1 MSGPVNGGRP
11 LNEAQSGVWYAQRM
25 DPLNPVFNMGGYL
38 EINGPADPELL
49 KAAVTALV
57 AEDETARLTFSEA
70 DGVPRQHFGD
80 APDFTVE
87 LLDVSAEPDPVGAAR
102 QRMLDD
108 LAAVPDLERGPL
120 FHHLLFAV
128 GPDRWFWYNR
138 AHHLINDG
146 YSATLMRRRAAELYA
161 SLAGVAGPGTPYG
174 SFERLL
180 ADQDA
185 YAESKARARDAAY
198 WKNVMAG
205 AEYPA
210 GPGPA
215 GALTHRI
222 SRRISSLDE
231 EGFGRL
237 VAFGERAGISWQQAV
252 LAAAVLHRRLW
263 TGDAD
268 VLLSLPVSGR
278 LGKDGMTVPGMMA
291 NVIPLRCRVDD
302 AETCEEF
309 AARVAALTLRAQWH
323 QRYDAADLMRDL
335 GWPANGRRRFGP
347 VVNIVVAEEQS
358 SFAGIPAVGHLLS
371 TGGTA
376 EDLSLTV
383 SRGPDGGLRVD
394 FTIDEA
400 YGESV
405 DLSAYERTFHQILAS
420 MTADPGVLVGAVEVM
435 SSEERE
441 LVLRTWNDTVRP
453 VESVTLGGRF
463 EEQAARTPDATALIF
478 NDEHVSYGELNERAN
493 RLAHQLMGRHGVRR
507 GQTVGVLVERGI
519 TFATALVAV
528 TKTGAT
534 YAVLDPDFP
543 DERLALITR
552 DARPVVVLTH
562 GPTGGRV
569 SAATLD
575 LDALSLDTPYADEP
589 PVTNPVVGVHPEDAA
604 TIMYTSGSTG
614 RPKAI
619 LTPHR
624 ALTGTVL
631 AQDYAEFGPGQRFLQ
646 CSPVSWDAFSLEFWG
661 ALLHGATTVLQPG
674 QRPEPTLINQ
684 LAHHHRI
691 TMLQLSSSLFNYLTD
706 EHPDTFTHTQHASTG
721 GEPASPTHTHH
732 LKTLHPHLTLTNGYG
747 PAESMGYTTTHTLP
761 TTEKPTHTP
770 IPIGHPVT
778 NKHAYIL
785 NTHLQPVPPG
795 VTGELYLAGTGLA
808 HGYQHQPTLTAT
820 HFIPHPYGPPGTR
833 LYRTGDLAHQTPDG
847 QLHYHGRTDHQIK
860 IRGFR
865 IEPTEIHHA
874 LLQHPHVTQA
884 TTTTTTHPNG
894 TTQLN
899 AYTTLHPHHHTTT
912 PTHLRHHL
920 QTTLPHHLIPTTI
933 TILPKLP
940 LTPNGKIDHKALPTP
955 HTTTT
960 QGRPP
965 RTPQEEI
972 LCTLYTQTL
981 NLTHPTTI
989 DDNFFDLGGHSL
1001 LAAKLTTHIRTTLHT
1016 NLTIRDIF
1024 QNPTPA
1030 TLTHHITTL
1039 ADGPGRARPRL
1050 TAGDRPDRLPLSY
1063 AQRRL
1068 WFLAALGEQGTAYN
1082 VPLSVRIDGEL
1093 DTAALRAA
1101 FGDVVARHEVL
1112 RTRFEVEQGEPY
1124 QRVLAPE
1131 EAPVVFEEETV
1142 DADGLAERLRTAAG
1156 HTFDL
1161 SAELPLRVSLFHLG
1175 DGTHVLLVLLHHI
1188 ATDGQSLRPLF
1199 DDLSAA
1205 YASRRAGTAPG
1216 WTPLPVQYADYA
1228 LWQHRLLGETSDDT
1242 SLLAEGLAFWR
1253 EALEGLPE
1261 ELGLV
1266 LDRPRPAVAG
1276 QSGDAVVVDFGP
1288 ELRSRVVEL
1297 ARAERCTV
1305 FMVLQ
1310 AALAATLTR
1319 MGAGEDIPLG
1329 SPVAGRTDDA
1339 LGELVGFFVNTLV
1352 LRTDTSGNP
1361 SFRELLERVR
1371 TADLDAFAHQETPFD
1386 LVIEAT
1392 SPVRSLSRHPLFQI
1406 CLALESGAAGDVR
1419 LAGTRSGP
1427 ATFVDNRAAKFDL
1440 EFLLRE
1446 DADAGITGAVVFST
1460 DIYDRSTVERLVEG
1474 LSRFLDQ
1481 VTADPGVLV
1490 GAVEVMSS
1498 EERELVLHTW
1508 NDTVRPVESVTLGG
1522 RFEEQAA
1529 RTPEAT
1535 ALIFNDE
1542 HVSYRELNERAN
1554 RLAHQLMD
1562 RHGVRRGQTVGVL
1575 VERGITFA
1583 TALVAVTKT
1592 GATYAVLDPDFP
1604 EERLRLITGD
1614 ARPVVVLTHRPTH
1627 DRLTGLA
1634 TLDLDA
1640 LDVSLSPV
1648 TDPET
1653 STHPEDAA
1661 TIMYTSGSTGRPK
1674 AILTPHRALTG
1685 TVLAQD
1691 YAEFGP
1697 GQRFL
1702 QCSPVSWDAFSLE
1715 FWGALLHGATT
1726 VLQPGQRPEPTLINQ
1741 LAHHHR
1747 ITMLQLSS
1755 SLFNYLTDEH
1765 PDTFTHTQHASTG
1778 GEPASP
1784 THTHHLKTLHPHL
1797 TLTNGY
1803 GPAESMG
1810 YTTTHTLP
1818 TTDTPT
1824 HTPIPIGHP
1833 VTNKHAY
1840 ILNTHLQPVPPG
1852 VTGELYLAGTG
1863 LAHGYQHQPTL
1874 TATHFIPHPYGPPG
1888 TRLYRTGDL
1897 AHQTPDGQL
1906 HYHGRT
1912 DHQIKIRGFRIEP
1925 TEIHH
1930 ALLQHPHVTQA
1941 TTTTTTHPNGTTQ
1954 LNAYTTLHPHH
1965 HTTTP
1970 THLRHHLQT
1979 TLPHHLIPT
1988 TITILPKLPL
1998 TPNGKIDHKAL
2009 PTPHT
2014 TTQGR
2019 PPRTPQ
2025 EEILCTLYTQT
2036 LNLTHP
2042 TTIDDNFFDLGGH
2055 SLLAAKLTTHIRTTL
2070 HTNLTIRDIFQNP
2083 TPATLTHHIT
2093 TLQEAAPR
2101 QRKRPTLRRRTEAG
2115 TLLSNDG
2122 ARG

>member
-1 MSGPVNGGRP
+1 MSDPVNGGRP

-57 AEDETARLTFSEA
+57 AEDETARITFSEV
-70 DGVPRQHFGD
+70 DGVPRQHFGE
-80 APDFTVE
+80 APDFAVA
-87 LLDVSAEPDPVGAAR
+87 LFDVSAEPDPVAAAR
-102 QRMLDD
+102 RRMLDD
-108 LAAVPDLERGPL
+108 LATVPDLERGPL
-120 FHHLLFAV
+120 FHHILFAV
-128 GPDRWFWYNR
+128 GPDRYFWYNR

-161 SLAGVAGPGTPYG
+161 SLAGAGGPGTPYG
-174 SFERLL
+174 SFEQLL
-180 ADQDA
+180 AEQDA
-185 YAESKARARDAAY
+185 YATSKARARDALY

-210 GPGPA
+210 GPGA
-215 GALTHRI
+215 SGALTHRI
-222 SRRISSLDE
+222 SRQTSSVDE

-237 VAFGERAGISWQQAV
+237 VAFGARAGISWQQAV
-252 LAAAVLHRRLW
+252 LAAAALHRRLW
-263 TGDAD
+263 TEDPD

-278 LGKDGMTVPGMMA
+278 LGKDGMSVPGMMA

-323 QRYDAADLMRDL
+323 QRYDSADLMRDL

-347 VVNIVVAEEQS
+347 VVNIVVAGEQS

-383 SRGPDGGLRVD
+383 SRGPGGGLRVD

-400 YGESV
+400 YRESV
-405 DLSAYERTFHQILAS
+405 DLSAYERTFHQIVSS
-420 MTADPGVLVGAVEVM
+420 MTSDSGVLVGEVEVM
-435 SSEERE
+435 SARERE
-441 LVLRTWNDTVRP
+441 LVLHAWNDTVRP
-453 VESVTLGGRF
+453 VEGVTLGRRF
-463 EEQAARTPDATALIF
+463 EQQVERDPDTTALIF
-478 NDEHVSYGELNERAN
+478 EDERVSYGELNERAN
-493 RLAHQLMGRHGVRR
+493 RLAHYLMGRQGVRR

-519 TFATALVAV
+519 TFATALLAV

-543 DERLALITR
+543 DERLSLIAR
-552 DARPVVVLTH
+552 DAEPVTVLAH
-562 GPTGGRV
+562 GPTHDRLAG
-569 SAATLD
+569 TID
-575 LDALSLDTPYADEP
+575 LDTLSVDDQ
-589 PVTNPVVGVHPEDAA
+589 PVGNPVSGAHPEDGAS
-604 TIMYTSGSTG
+604 IMYTSGSTG

-631 AQDYAEFGPGQRFLQ
+631 AQNYATFAPGQRFLQ

-684 LAHHHRI
+684 LTHQHHI
-691 TMLQLSSSLFNYLTD
+691 TMLQLSSSLFNYLVD

-732 LKTLHPHLTLTNGYG
+732 IQTQHPHLTITNGYG

-761 TTEKPTHTP
+761 KPTTNTP
-770 IPIGHPVT
+770 TNTPVPIGHPIT
-778 NKHAYIL
+778 NKHTYIL

-820 HFIPHPYGPPGTR
+820 HFIPNPYGPPGTR
-833 LYRTGDLAHQTPDG
+833 LYRTGDLAHHTPNG

-865 IEPTEIHHA
+865 IEPTEIQNA
-874 LLQHPHVTQA
+874 LLQHPHITQ
-884 TTTTTTHPNG
+884 TTTTTTTDTTGN
-894 TTQLN
+894 TQLN
-899 AYTTLHPHHHTTT
+899 AYATLHPQHTTTT
-912 PTHLRHHL
+912 PTQLRHWL
-920 QTTLPHHLIPTTI
+920 RNTLPDHLIPTHI

-955 HTTTT
+955 HTPTTH
-960 QGRPP
+960 GRPP

-1001 LAAKLTTHIRTTLHT
+1001 LAAKLTTRIRTTLHT

-1030 TLTHHITTL
+1030 TLTHHITTQ
-1039 ADGPGRARPRL
+1039 AQRPGRDRPPL

-1068 WFLAALGEQGTAYN
+1068 WFLDALGEQGTAYN

-1093 DTAALRAA
+1093 DTDGLRAA
-1101 FGDVVARHEVL
+1101 FGDLVGRHEVL
-1112 RTRFEVEQGEPY
+1112 RTVFGSEHGQPY
-1124 QRVLAPE
+1124 QTVLAPE
-1131 EAPVVFEEETV
+1131 DAQVVFERETA
-1142 DADGLAERLRTAAG
+1142 DADTLDERLRAAAG

-1161 SAELPLRVSLFHLG
+1161 NAEPPLRVTLFDLG
-1175 DGTHVLLVLLHHI
+1175 DGAHVLLVLLHHI

-1205 YASRRAGTAPG
+1205 YASRLEGAAPS

-1228 LWQHRLLGETSDDT
+1228 LWQHRMLGDRADEKSV
-1242 SLLAEGLAFWR
+1242 LAEGLAFWR
-1253 EALEGLPE
+1253 EALMGLPE

-1276 QSGDAVVVDFGP
+1276 QSGDAVVVDLGR

-1297 ARAERCTV
+1297 ARAEGCTV

-1361 SFRELLERVR
+1361 SFRELLDRVR

-1392 SPVRSLSRHPLFQI
+1392 SPVRSLARHPLFQI

-1427 ATFVDNRAAKFDL
+1427 GTFVDNRSAKFDL

-1446 DADAGITGAVVFST
+1446 DAAAGITGAVLFST
-1460 DIYDRSTVERLVEG
+1460 DIFDRSTVERLIAG
-1474 LSRFLDQ
+1474 FSRVLDQ
-1481 VTADPGVLV
+1481 VTADPRVLV
-1490 GAVEVMSS
+1490 GEVEVMSAR
-1498 EERELVLHTW
+1498 EREQVLHAW
-1508 NDTVRPVESVTLGG
+1508 NDTVRPVESVTLGE
-1522 RFEEQAA
+1522 RFEQQAE
-1529 RTPEAT
+1529 RDPDAT
-1535 ALIFNDE
+1535 ALIFEDE
-1542 HVSYRELNERAN
+1542 QLSYGELNARAN
-1554 RLAHQLMD
+1554 QLAHHLMT
-1562 RHGVRRGQTVGVL
+1562 RQGVGRGQTVGVL

-1583 TALVAVTKT
+1583 TALLAVTKT
-1592 GATYAVLDPDFP
+1592 GATYAVLDPEFP
-1604 EERLRLITGD
+1604 DERLRLITDD
-1614 ARPVVVLTHRPTH
+1614 ARPVVVLTHRPTGH
-1627 DRLTGLA
+1627 RLTAVA
-1634 TLDLDA
+1634 TLDLDS
-1640 LDVSLSPV
+1640 LDLGGHSTANLES
-1648 TDPET
+1648 D
-1653 STHPEDAA
+1653 THPEDGAS
-1661 TIMYTSGSTGRPK
+1661 IMYTSGSTGRPK

-1685 TVLAQD
+1685 TVLAQN
-1691 YAEFGP
+1691 YATFAP

-1741 LAHHHR
+1741 LTHQHH

-1755 SLFNYLTDEH
+1755 SLFNYLVDEH

-1784 THTHHLKTLHPHL
+1784 THTHHIQTQHPHL
-1797 TLTNGY
+1797 TITNGY

-1818 TTDTPT
+1818 KPTTNTPT
-1824 HTPIPIGHP
+1824 NTPVPIGHP
-1833 VTNKHAY
+1833 ITNKHTY

-1874 TATHFIPHPYGPPG
+1874 TATHFIPNPYGPPG

-1897 AHQTPDGQL
+1897 AHHTPNGQL

-1925 TEIHH
+1925 TEIQN
-1930 ALLQHPHVTQA
+1930 ALLQHPHITQ
-1941 TTTTTTHPNGTTQ
+1941 TTTTTTTDTTGNTQ
-1954 LNAYTTLHPHH
+1954 LNAYATLHPQHT
-1965 HTTTP
+1965 TTTP
-1970 THLRHHLQT
+1970 TQLRHWLRN
-1979 TLPHHLIPT
+1979 TLPDHLIPT
-1988 TITILPKLPL
+1988 HITILPKLPL

-2014 TTQGR
+2014 TTTHGR

-2055 SLLAAKLTTHIRTTL
+2055 SLLAAKLTTRIRTTL

-2093 TLQEAAPR
+2093 TLTEAAPR
-2101 QRKRPTLRRRTEAG
+2101 QRKRPALRRRTEAG
-2115 TLLSNDG
+2115 TLL
-2122 ARG
+2122 